1 MRINKALNL
10 IIPITSENGETM
22 YVHSTPISRDVFEQ
36 FYLVIAKSF
45 ANIFSQGLGAI
56 AGPRIAYL
64 MLKKTSE
71 DLGEWDLVERGFIN
85 EIIRL
90 SNVAFVGDN
99 GWETLPLNTALEHK
113 KIDKETFDDIEGE
126 LVFFT
131 LVSLMNKKNQIQAIM
146 DTVNGLWG
154 SKVKSLDFTE
164 FTNSLQTSTTEESIG
179 VTESTSSL
187 PV

>member
-10 IIPITSENGETM
+10 VIPVETENGIVH
-22 YVHSTPISRDVFEQ
+22 VHSTPVSREVFEQ
-36 FYLVIAKSF
+36 FFLVVSKAF
-45 ANIFSQGLGAI
+45 AGIFSQGLGAI

-64 MLKKTSE
+64 MLKKTAE
-71 DLGEWDLVERGFIN
+71 DLGEWQSVERGFIN

-99 GWETLPLNTALEHK
+99 GWETLPLQTALTHG

-131 LVSLMNKKNQIQAIM
+131 LVSLMNKKNQIEAIM

-154 SKVKSLDFTE
+154 SQLELLGFTE
-164 FTNSLQTSTTEESIG
+164 YMNSLRTSTKVESIG
-179 VTESTSSL
+179 EKEITSSL
-187 PV
+187 PA

>member
-10 IIPITSENGETM
+10 VIPVETENGTV
-22 YVHSTPISRDVFEQ
+22 YIHSTPVSRNVFEQ
-36 FYLVIAKSF
+36 FFLVISKSF
-45 ANIFSQGLGAI
+45 AGIFSQGLGAV

-64 MLKKTSE
+64 MLKKISE
-71 DLGEWDLVERGFIN
+71 DLGEWESVQKGFIN

-90 SNVAFVGDN
+90 SNVALVGDS
-99 GWETLPLNTALEHK
+99 GWETLPLQTALTHN

-131 LVSLMNKKNQIQAIM
+131 LVSLMNKKNQIEAIM

-154 SKVKSLDFTE
+154 SQLESLGFTE
-164 FTNSLQTSTTEESIG
+164 YMSSLRTSTMQEITGEKEII
-179 VTESTSSL
+179 SSL
-187 PV
+187 PA